1 VEGLKLNKDFMIN
14 KLFIPLSLIILVI
27 LFVIAFSLQ
36 DDHQAKRDLDII
48 CQTYQWALTQNSMD
62 PHLRESQMAQ
72 SILDQIKDPQVIQ
85 AFEALQS
92 AEPNQRYELY
102 RVTAQE
108 LGYGEWVCGAM
119 GEYMESLVD

>member
-48 CQTYQWALTQNSMD
+48 CHTYQWALTQNSMD

-72 SILDQIKDPQVIQ
+72 SVLDQIKDPQVIQ
-85 AFEALQS
+85 AFEALQL
-92 AEPNQRYELY
+92 AEPSQRYDLY
-102 RVTAQE
+102 KVTAQE
-108 LGYGEWVCGAM
+108 LGYGDWECGSM
-119 GEYMESLVD
+119 GEYFLKLN